1 MRRPG
6 ERQVFT
12 SIHGCFRASWMV
24 SRFLPDRE
32 HVFTSPP
39 VLCVCLLSPL
49 VLLQQLA
56 DEPLGQLAGVAEE
69 LLVKLVVYGGDVPQG
84 VVFGLPQ
91 EGRGPAQP
99 GSRRTLAFFRADRLL
114 VPEHLSRMSGSAP
127 SACMN
132 NNWNLLLLKR
142 PQNPRAVPQAP
153 RAVRNRLS
161 QGGWSSFMRCSFWC

>member
-1 MRRPG
+1 MQTCRLG

-99 GSRRTLAFFRADRLL
+99 GSRRTLAFFRANRLL
-114 VPEHLSRMSGSAP
+114 VREPEQDVWICSLCVHEQQLEPSAVKAASEPEGGSSGSP
-127 SACMN
+127 GRTEPPVS
-132 NNWNLLLLKR
+132 
-142 PQNPRAVPQAP
+142 
-153 RAVRNRLS
+153 
-161 QGGWSSFMRCSFWC
+161 GWMEQLYVL